1 MEELFRSFS
10 WVALAVGIV
19 AVIAIIEVALRSI
32 ATRFGTPQDSFPH
45 RVGTE
50 LPRMMRNS

>member
-32 ATRFGTPQDSFPH
+32 ATRFGTPQDNFPH

-50 LPRMMRNS
+50 LPRMMRNN